1 MVERCQAAA
10 EVLGASVELI
20 DLRTIIPWD
29 MELVLESVA
38 KTSKCLVVHEDIGV
52 VSFGVEVVAT
62 IAQERFL
69 DPDGPIERAAAPAVP
84 VPFNMELM
92 QAVIP
97 TTRLIQERM
106 ERLLA
111 I

>member
-1 MVERCQAAA
+1 MD
-10 EVLGASVELI
+10 LI

-38 KTSKCLVVHEDIGV
+38 KTSKCLVVHEDIGAV
-52 VSFGVEVVAT
+52 GFGAEVAAT

-69 DPDGPIERAAAPAVP
+69 DLDGPIERVAAPAVP
-84 VPFNMELM
+84 IPFNMTLM
-92 QAVIP
+92 RAVVP

-111 I
+111 F